1 MSDNIDCPAIA
12 DTLVTLGVAD
22 SCGIIIGQ
30 NIGVD
35 QGDGRYGFVANS
47 DLLPVAQDMKG
58 IDIIPVMF
66 HEIGHI
72 LHGDAGVRFVDF
84 QSVKNAMEDAADLF
98 AQETLINTEQY
109 RAFLVMR
116 DYSLPA
122 IRRFA
127 KMQGV
132 QPFIIIGRLQSDE
145 IIEWSTYSDQIETY
159 EWIA

>member
-1 MSDNIDCPAIA
+1 
-12 DTLVTLGVAD
+12 
-22 SCGIIIGQ
+22 
-30 NIGVD
+30 
-35 QGDGRYGFVANS
+35 
-47 DLLPVAQDMKG
+47 
-58 IDIIPVMF
+58 
-66 HEIGHI
+66 
-72 LHGDAGVRFVDF
+72 
-84 QSVKNAMEDAADLF
+84 
-98 AQETLINTEQY
+98 
-109 RAFLVMR
+109 MR